1 VVNASLNWAS
11 IVGIV
16 LAVGGAL
23 LYFMRSFKPALARDY
38 DVFFA
43 AVGLLCGGI
52 LFFQGWR
59 LDPILQFGQFLLAG
73 TTVFFAY
80 ESVRLRGITTEQAR
94 RSSFIDDEDGAPA
107 GPRIGGRDAWG
118 NDLDRLDEPEPLRRR
133 IRSRQVMDDRT
144 DEEDFYRPRT
154 TPRTAIPER
163 AVSRS
168 GRGSAPDDWNPGP
181 SPASPRDL
189 PPRTSRYGP
198 EGAGGDSFGNGPGPT
213 RAAYGSSGPGASA
226 DAAPGFGARRRD
238 RDEGRRGTRPSAISS
253 ADDRPRSGRRP
264 DSGPGG
270 GPGVAPLG
278 SRGAVPQ
285 GSPITGASAYGFR
298 PGAGPE
304 PGLGNGSGPLGAA
317 PRSNQPPLGRSGSDS
332 GRARD
337 SGSDSGGGGGGG
349 RSSGPAMSDAEFR
362 PLRKVEGTA
371 SPSTDGPGAR
381 GDGRPPAPSFES
393 APGRSGNSAASTNP
407 GRDNSSRFDD

>member
-1 VVNASLNWAS
+1 MVNASLNWAS

-94 RSSFIDDEDGAPA
+94 RSSFIDDDDGPPV

-118 NDLDRLDEPEPLRRR
+118 NDLDRFDEPEPLRRR
-133 IRSRQVMDDRT
+133 IRSRQGMDEPADG
-144 DEEDFYRPRT
+144 EDFYRPRT
-154 TPRTAIPER
+154 SPRTAIPER

-168 GRGSAPDDWNPGP
+168 GRGSASDDWNPDP
-181 SPASPRDL
+181 SAAGPRDL
-189 PPRTSRYGP
+189 PARTGRYAPDGS
-198 EGAGGDSFGNGPGPT
+198 GGDSYANGAGPRASAYGSGGPGP
-213 RAAYGSSGPGASA
+213 SSEASA
-226 DAAPGFGARRRD
+226 GFGARRRD
-238 RDEGRRGTRPSAISS
+238 KDDGRRGTRPSAISS
-253 ADDRPRSGRRP
+253 ADDMPRSGRRP
-264 DSGPGG
+264 EGSPSGA
-270 GPGVAPLG
+270 PGVAPLS

-285 GSPITGASAYGFR
+285 GSPIAGASAYGFR

-304 PGLGNGSGPLGAA
+304 PGLGNGSGPLGSA
-317 PRSNQPPLGRSGSDS
+317 PRSNQPPLGRSGGGS
-332 GRARD
+332 GRE
-337 SGSDSGGGGGGG
+337 SG

-362 PLRKVEGTA
+362 PLRQVEGPA
-371 SPSTDGPGAR
+371 SPSADGPGAR
-381 GDGRPPAPSFES
+381 GDGRPAAPSFES
-393 APGRSGNSAASTNP
+393 GPGRGGSSAASTTP